1 MSKRPSSSRWLQRQ
15 KKDPYVKQAQQSEY
29 RSRAV
34 YKLEEIDKKDH
45 LFRKG
50 QTIIDLGAAPGS
62 WSQYVAHRVGSQG
75 KVIAIDIL
83 AVEEIVNVLFIKG
96 DFTEQAIYEQC
107 LQSLNGNKADLVISD
122 MAPNISGIKSSD
134 QARSMALAELALEL
148 ACQVLKP
155 GGDLL
160 VKIFE
165 GEGVAEFRQELKEHF
180 QQVMTRKPKASRDNS
195 REFYILARTFRCKI
209 VL

>member
-1 MSKRPSSSRWLQRQ
+1 MSKHSGSSTRWLQRQ
-15 KKDPYVKQAQQSEY
+15 KKDPFVKQAQQSDY

-50 QTIIDLGAAPGS
+50 QTVIDLGAAPGS
-62 WSQYVAHRVGSQG
+62 WSQYVARQTGLQG

-83 AVEEIVNVLFIKG
+83 PVEEIDNVLFIKG
-96 DFTEQAIYEQC
+96 DFTEQVIYEQC

-134 QARSMALAELALEL
+134 QARSMALAEMALEL

-160 VKIFE
+160 IKLFE
-165 GEGVAEFRQELKEHF
+165 GEGVAEFRQQLKEHF
-180 QQVMTRKPKASRDNS
+180 QQVLTRKPKASRDNS
-195 REFYILARTFRCKI
+195 REFYILARTFRC
-209 VL
+209 